1 MNLKIQN
8 LAFFIPFLFSFQ
20 ATSQIEPD
28 SLLNMENEKVIG
40 IFNGVNRNSNSALKW
55 GAFTGSVYF
64 DGYLNLNAARPK
76 DNTQTASATLG
87 RCNEFDI
94 SLISIGGK
102 FQEERAWGA
111 VYLQA
116 GNMTNVVH
124 ELDPSVNR
132 GWNSGAT
139 ELEFVREAYAG
150 FYLSKD
156 KKWSTEM
163 GIFNSYIGAES
174 YLVQENW
181 SYQRSMVSDL
191 TPFYFQGAKLI
202 FSPKSNES
210 HEIWLMNGW
219 QAYHRIGKALGVG
232 FVNSWVLNDR
242 LKFSANGYVG
252 TDSRTQTGASSSVLR
267 WHHDHSLQYLWKNHG
282 ITINNHL
289 GIQQGDLATGI
300 PKGTFLGNSI
310 SHRIFFKSAAI
321 TQRVDAI
328 SNPGLYLAWNPV
340 PLYPE
345 SFYFYNNNVKMIQG
359 TLTYDRFISNA
370 VTFRSELLY
379 RRADRPYFVSRDG
392 TTSPNGW
399 IDDPSKILWY
409 PQLKRNELR
418 LMFAVNFR
426 L

>member
-1 MNLKIQN
+1 MKTT
-8 LAFFIPFLFSFQ
+8 FFVILFSLGMIFQ
-20 ATSQIEPD
+20 GKAQIEPD
-28 SLLNMENEKVIG
+28 SILKSTEFPIKG
-40 IFNGVNRNSNSALKW
+40 TFNGVNRMASSSLKW
-55 GAFTGSVYF
+55 NNFTGSLYF

-94 SLISIGGK
+94 SLISLGGRY
-102 FQEERAWGA
+102 QEERAWGA
-111 VYLQA
+111 VFFQA

-139 ELEFVREAYAG
+139 ELEFIREAYAG
-150 FYLSKD
+150 FYLSKN

-202 FSPKSNES
+202 FNPKANES
-210 HEIWLMNGW
+210 HELWLMNGW
-219 QAYHRIGKALGVG
+219 QAYHRIGKALGLG
-232 FVNSWVLNDR
+232 FVNSWVLNER
-242 LKFSANGYVG
+242 LKFTINGYAG
-252 TDSRTQTGASSSVLR
+252 TDSRTQTGASSSVFR
-267 WHHDHSLQYLWKNHG
+267 WHHDHSIQYLWRNHG
-282 ITINNHL
+282 LAVNNHI
-289 GIQQGDLATGI
+289 GIQQGDVQNGI
-300 PKGTFLGNSI
+300 SKGRFLGSSI
-310 SHRIFFKSAAI
+310 SHRSFSKKGAW
-321 TQRVDAI
+321 TQRLDGIA
-328 SNPGLYLAWNPV
+328 NPGLYLAWNPV
-340 PLYPE
+340 PLYPQ
-345 SFYFYNNNVKMIQG
+345 SFYFYNNNIKILQA
-359 TLTYDRFISNA
+359 TLTYDRFISNSI
-370 VTFRSELLY
+370 TFRTELLA

-399 IDDPSKILWY
+399 IDDLSKVLWY
-409 PQLKRNELR
+409 PNLKRNELR